1 MRESKKVLVTGASK
15 GIGRAICERLMQEG
29 YKVTGIARTRP
40 EDWPEAFPFH
50 QVDLADS
57 DAVGNVL
64 LTLKQE
70 TPFYGLVNN
79 VGIVPAGPIERVDSE
94 QLSKAVML
102 NIEVAIKCTQAL
114 LSGMQTLGVG
124 RVVNISSRAALGK
137 PERTVYSFTKAG
149 LIGMTRTWAL
159 EMASRGITVNAI
171 APGPIATEFFQRVNN
186 EQDEGTKRLLANIP
200 VGHIGKPEDVAHA
213 VAYFMDSRC
222 GYVTG
227 QTHFVCGGVTIGAA

>member
-29 YKVTGIARTRP
+29 YEVTGIARTRP
-40 EDWPEAFPFH
+40 GDWPEEFPFH

-57 DAVGNVL
+57 DAVGSVL
-64 LTLKQE
+64 LTLGQE

-94 QLSKAVML
+94 QLHKAVML
-102 NIEVAIKCTQAL
+102 NIEVAIKCMQAL
-114 LSGMQTLGVG
+114 LPGMQTLGAG

-137 PERTVYSFTKAG
+137 LERTVYSFTKAG
-149 LIGMTRTWAL
+149 MIGMTRTWAL

-171 APGPIATEFFQRVNN
+171 APGPIATEFFQSVND